1 MNLSGTYVV
10 LKTDRVVS
18 YLDFSSFRIKLQT
31 SGVHCQ
37 LLLKSRIFFRF
48 KEPSNF
54 GTILKFFISFN
65 LLLLFFAESFL
76 YTISLHRKSSN

>member
-1 MNLSGTYVV
+1 MNLSGTHVV
-10 LKTDRVVS
+10 LKTDRVVP
-18 YLDFSSFRIKLQT
+18 YLNFSSFRIKLQT

-54 GTILKFFISFN
+54 GTILKFFVSFDF
-65 LLLLFFAESFL
+65 LLLFFVESFL
-76 YTISLHRKSSN
+76 CTISLYRKFSN